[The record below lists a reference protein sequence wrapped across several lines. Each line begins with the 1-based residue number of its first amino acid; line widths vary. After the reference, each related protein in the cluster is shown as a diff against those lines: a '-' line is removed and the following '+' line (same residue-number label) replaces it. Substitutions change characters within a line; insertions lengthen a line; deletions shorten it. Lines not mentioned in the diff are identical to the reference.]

1 VIKIERQGHSSHFS
15 DIDKIGGARGKVR
28 PENGLNAQTY
38 VGRLVTEVQR
48 IMPVTRLNIVLHRLS

>member
-1 VIKIERQGHSSHFS
+1 LAYRFLVFGLYFIAFFVVKIERRGRSGHFG

-38 VGRLVTEVQR
+38 VGRLV
-48 IMPVTRLNIVLHRLS
+48 SGW